1 MSRSQQ
7 VGGTVGTPATAGVMS
22 RWQRWLLLLPILL
35 PAFWL
40 RLFMLDD
47 QSLWWDEGISLHL
60 ATSSFAE
67 IVANRIVNIHPPLYF
82 FLLKIWVTLT
92 GTTVFAARYS
102 SVLGSFLQMAL
113 VYAVLRRWFGR
124 SSATIGLVVTAV
136 WSLSIVY
143 GQELRVYAFLPLVY
157 LLLLWLAWEIALG
170 TPTRRQWLALGL
182 VEWVALHLHYNALF
196 LLLFVNVWL
205 LFKLWRGPQLAAWL
219 KVQFV
224 AGLASLPWAVGVL
237 LNWSAVQAEASLAGS
252 ATEPPAWAFV
262 LPQVWGFHLTGL
274 VNVMERPEVRPLAL
288 ILLIL
293 LVALLLW
300 RWLARQQAKVS
311 TGTLLLFW
319 IGPLALGFTVWLV
332 RSYSH
337 PRYIALFAA
346 GFVLLLAVLL
356 TPTRRSDIWGW
367 MGNLMRGGTAVCFLW
382 LSGWGLQHY
391 FFDPAFAKDDLRSV
405 AAAVDGLAGPE
416 DLILLPYAG
425 YAFQFEYGGDTPIV
439 LPAQVQPDTLWPD
452 LADWSGQ
459 PRRLFRVMD
468 QSDVT
473 AATGLLPF
481 ALESGGWLVQQLDF
495 DGIQVAVYQL
505 DAEIRPP
512 EFQPAAAQFGPLRLT
527 GVWLEQRAAANT
539 AVTLALTWQKTEAIE
554 QPINAALRL
563 VDSDGLPLA
572 QGNEPLVDALNRP
585 PALWPIGETVIT
597 YHRLPIAPGTPPLT
611 FTVDLS
617 LYTET
622 EAGIVPVERVD
633 QAGQQVVLG
642 QVSLSPAVGV
652 ANPYELADAL
662 PPLSTPTIFG
672 DGLALL
678 AAGVDRQEIAPGQSL
693 LVVLKWQAERGDL
706 PAIQPR
712 VALVQGD
719 DVLVES
725 VGAPA
730 LGRYPTDLWRAG
742 EVVVEHRFLPIPAA
756 AEGSAQL
763 VVAVGDE
770 VTAVNNL
777 TISTTARQFTQPP
790 VDVVVNEAVGDSAV
804 LVGYSLPQT
813 EFAAA
818 EALPVTLVWQAAE
831 VPFGGS
837 YTVFVHLLDEA
848 GNLIGQHDGLPVNGS
863 RPTPSWLPGEYLVDV
878 HEVRLRDTSFSG
890 RANLVV
896 GLYDPVSGTR
906 LLAQNGRDFIP
917 LDSEIVITANE

>member
-1 MSRSQQ
+1 MSLIRQE
-7 VGGTVGTPATAGVMS
+7 GGTVGTPATAAILG
-22 RWQRWLLLLPILL
+22 RWLWLLPILL
-35 PAFWL
+35 LAFWL
-40 RLFMLDD
+40 RLFLLDG

-60 ATSSFAE
+60 ATSSLAE
-67 IVANRIVNIHPPLYF
+67 IVANRVVNIHPPLYF
-82 FLLKIWVTLT
+82 FLLKLWVALT

-102 SVLGSFLQMAL
+102 SVLGSFLQLAL

-143 GQELRVYAFLPLVY
+143 GQELRAYAFLPLVY
-157 LLLLWLAWEIALG
+157 LLLLWLAWEIGLG
-170 TPTRRQWLALGL
+170 TPTRRRWLALGV
-182 VEWVALHLHYNALF
+182 VEWVTLHLHYNALF
-196 LLLFVNVWL
+196 LLLFVNLWL
-205 LFKLWRGPQLAAWL
+205 LFKLWRGPHLGTWL
-219 KVQFV
+219 KVQVV

-252 ATEPPAWAFV
+252 VTEPPAWEFV

-274 VNVMERPEVRPLAL
+274 VNVIDKPGVRPLAL
-288 ILLIL
+288 IFFILLI
-293 LVALLLW
+293 VLLLW
-300 RWLARQQAKVS
+300 PWLARRQAKAS

-319 IGPLALGFTVWLV
+319 LGPLALGFSVWLV

-356 TPTRRSDIWGW
+356 TPTHWSGRWLW
-367 MGNLMRGGTAVCFLW
+367 LGNWLRGGTAVCFLW

-391 FFDPAFAKDDLRSV
+391 FFDPAYAKDDLRSV
-405 AAAVDGLAGPE
+405 AAAVAEMTTPD

-439 LPAQVQPDTLWPD
+439 LPAQVRPDTLWPD

-459 PRRLFRVMD
+459 PRRLLRVMD

-473 AATGLLPF
+473 AAAGLLPF

-512 EFQPAAAQFGPLRLT
+512 DFQPAAAQFGSLRLT
-527 GVWLEQRAAANT
+527 GVWLEQAAAADT

-554 QPINAALRL
+554 RPINAALRL

-572 QGNEPLVDALNRP
+572 QQNEPLVDALNRP
-585 PALWPIGETVIT
+585 TTLWAAGETVIT
-597 YHRLPIAPGTPPLT
+597 YHRLPLAPGTPPLT
-611 FTVDLS
+611 FAVDLS

-622 EAGIVPVERVD
+622 EAGITAVERVD
-633 QAGQQVVLG
+633 VAGQQVVLG
-642 QVSLSPAVGV
+642 QVSLSPPVGV
-652 ANPYELADAL
+652 ANPYELADSL
-662 PPLSTPTIFG
+662 PPLLMPTTFG
-672 DGLALL
+672 DGLTLL

-693 LVVLKWQAERGDL
+693 LVVLKWQAEQGDL
-706 PAIQPR
+706 PAIEPR

-730 LGRYPTDLWRAG
+730 LGRYPTQLWQAG
-742 EVVVEHRFLPIPAA
+742 EVVVEHRFLAIPAA
-756 AEGSAQL
+756 AEGPAQL
-763 VVAVGDE
+763 VVAVEDE
-770 VTAVNNL
+770 VTAVTNL

-804 LVGYSLPQT
+804 LLGYSLPQT

-818 EALPVTLVWQAAE
+818 DALPLTLVWQAGE
-831 VPFGGS
+831 VPFGSS

-863 RPTPSWLPGEYLVDV
+863 RPTTSWLPGEFLVDV
-878 HEVRLRDTSFSG
+878 HEVRLRDPSFSG

-906 LLAQNGRDFIP
+906 LVAQNGRDFIP
-917 LDSEIVITANE
+917 LDSELVITANE

>member
-1 MSRSQQ
+1 
-7 VGGTVGTPATAGVMS
+7 
-22 RWQRWLLLLPILL
+22 
-35 PAFWL
+35 
-40 RLFMLDD
+40 MLDG

-67 IVANRIVNIHPPLYF
+67 IVANRVVNIHPPLYF
-82 FLLKIWVTLT
+82 FLLKMWVALT
-92 GTTVFAARYS
+92 GTSVFAARYS

-136 WSLSIVY
+136 WSLSVVY

-170 TPTRRQWLALGL
+170 RPTRRQWLALGA
-182 VEWVALHLHYNALF
+182 VEWVALHLHYNSLF

-205 LFKLWRGPQLAAWL
+205 LFKLWRGSYFAAWL
-219 KVQFV
+219 KVQLAV
-224 AGLASLPWAVGVL
+224 GMASLPWAVGVL
-237 LNWSAVQAEASLAGS
+237 LNASAVQAEASLAGS
-252 ATEPPAWAFV
+252 ATEAPAWDFV

-274 VNVMERPEVRPLAL
+274 VNVMDDGWVRPLAL
-288 ILLIL
+288 ALFILLI
-293 LVALLLW
+293 VLLLW
-300 RWLARQQAKVS
+300 RWLAQRQEKVS
-311 TGTLLLFW
+311 AGTLMLFW
-319 IGPLALGFTVWLV
+319 LGPLALGFTVWLV

-356 TPTRRSDIWGW
+356 TPTRRSGRWVW
-367 MGNLMRGGTAVCFLW
+367 LGNVLRGGTAVCYLW

-391 FFDPAFAKDDLRSV
+391 FFDPAFAKDDLRTV
-405 AAAVDGLAGPE
+405 AAALAEMAAPT
-416 DLILLPYAG
+416 DVILLPYAG
-425 YAFQFEYGGDTPIV
+425 YAFQLEYHGAAPVV
-439 LPAQVQPDTLWPD
+439 LPEQVRPDALWPD
-452 LADWSGQ
+452 LAAWSAQ

-468 QSDVT
+468 EADLTTT
-473 AATGLLPF
+473 AGLLPF

-505 DAEIRPP
+505 DAAIRPP
-512 EFQPAAAQFGPLRLT
+512 DFQPAAAQFGPLRLT
-527 GVWLEQRAAANT
+527 GVWLEQGAAADT
-539 AVTLALTWQKTEAIE
+539 AVTLALAWQKTEATDE
-554 QPINAALRL
+554 AINAALRL

-585 PALWPIGETVIT
+585 PALWSIGETVTT
-597 YHRLPIAPGTPPLT
+597 YHRLPVAMGTPPLT

-617 LYTET
+617 LYQET
-622 EAGIVPVERVD
+622 EAGIAPVERVD

-642 QVSLSPAVGV
+642 QVSLSPLVGV
-652 ANPYELADAL
+652 ANPYELADLL
-662 PPLSTPTIFG
+662 PPLPTRTIFG
-672 DGLALL
+672 DGLTLL

-693 LVVLKWQAERGDL
+693 LVVLKWQAVQGDL
-706 PAIQPR
+706 PPIEPG

-725 VGAPA
+725 ISAPA
-730 LGRYPTDLWRAG
+730 LGRYPTQLWQAG
-742 EVVVEHRFLPIPAA
+742 EVVVEHRFLPIPAE
-756 AEGSAQL
+756 AEGPAQL
-763 VVAVGDE
+763 VVTVAGE
-770 VTAVNNL
+770 ATAVTNL
-777 TISTTARQFTQPP
+777 TITATARQFTQPP
-790 VDVVVNEAVGDSAV
+790 VDVLVNEALGDSAV

-813 EFAAA
+813 EFAADD
-818 EALPVTLVWQAAE
+818 ALLVTLVWRAAE
-831 VPFGGS
+831 VPFGS
-837 YTVFVHLLDEA
+837 STTVFVHLLDEA

-863 RPTPSWLPGEYLVDV
+863 RPTTGWLPGEYLVDL

-896 GLYDPVSGTR
+896 GLYDPITGTR

-917 LDSEIVITANE
+917 LETEILITPNE